1 LAAPPLVS
9 IGLPVHNGERF
20 LEQAA
25 RSLLAQEAADLELL
39 IADNGS
45 TDRTPEIAA
54 GLAAADPRVAVHRS
68 PENRGAAWN
77 YNRLVDLA
85 RGRYFK
91 WAAHDDLYAPAFVRR
106 CLEVLE
112 ADPGVVLAYTT
123 ARDVDAEGGL
133 VAELA
138 PRPYAGEPS
147 APERVAS
154 LLAFESS
161 CFECFGLMRRG
172 DLLRTRRIGAFTSS
186 DRVFLLELAL
196 LGRFREIPEPLFLHR
211 QHAERGVA
219 RYPDPRARNVWFDP
233 ARAGKLTFP
242 RWRLLA
248 EYARSLLR
256 APLPPAQRARC
267 LAHLARWAA
276 RQGVPLAR
284 ELGGG
289 ARQATERLAG
299 GPASRA

>member
-1 LAAPPLVS
+1 LAAPPRVS

-25 RSLLAQEAADLELL
+25 RALLAQDVGDLELL

-45 TDRTPEIAA
+45 SDRSPEIAA
-54 GLAAADPRVAVHRS
+54 ALAAEDRRVSVHRS
-68 PENRGAAWN
+68 AENRGAAWN

-85 RGRYFK
+85 RGEYFK
-91 WAAHDDLYAPAFVRR
+91 WAAHDDLHAPSFVRR
-106 CLEVLE
+106 CLEALE
-112 ADPGVVLAYTT
+112 TEPGLVLAYTT
-123 ARDVDAEGGL
+123 ARVVDAAGA
-133 VAELA
+133 VTAELA
-138 PRPYAGEPS
+138 PRPYAVE
-147 APERVAS
+147 AAAAQRVAS
-154 LLAFESS
+154 LLALESS
-161 CFECFGLMRRG
+161 CFECFGLVRRS

-219 RYPDPRARNVWFDP
+219 RYRDPRARNVWFDP

-256 APLPPAQRARC
+256 APLPAAERARC

-289 ARQATERLAG
+289 ARQGAERLAG
-299 GPASRA
+299 GPAARG